1 MKGTRKSIFFLF
13 ESGKFIAIFLEKDII
28 IVLKDFC
35 TYVQVNLF
43 TLVRGIPKIKYL
55 RFS

>member
-1 MKGTRKSIFFLF
+1 MKVVNSLQFF
-13 ESGKFIAIFLEKDII
+13 SKKDII